1 MKKKLVV
8 TMFFLTIITSYSFN
22 LGIAPTSFNLDLNR
36 SQTKEVTIL
45 NNTESVMRVEV
56 FAEKPEDTEDSKYL
70 GEYIRVYPK
79 IVNVRPFG
87 KQVVKFA
94 VRIPKELEVGDYK
107 SYLVFKELPGKP
119 SESLEDKKTTKL
131 NITMLTE
138 IAITIYG
145 TKK

>member
-1 MKKKLVV
+1 MKKNLV
-8 TMFFLTIITSYSFN
+8 TTLFFLMIITSYGFN
-22 LGIAPTSFNLDLNR
+22 LGIAPTTFNLDLNR
-36 SQTKEVTIL
+36 SQTREVTIL
-45 NNTESVMRVEV
+45 NNTDSVMRVEV
-56 FAEKPEDTEDSKYL
+56 FAERPEDTKEASYL

-79 IVNVRPFG
+79 IVNIRPFG

-94 VRIPKELEVGDYK
+94 VRVPKELEAGDYK

-119 SESLEDKKTTKL
+119 SETDVNKKETKL